1 MIKENAFIDSSK
13 MVAKQVEEL
22 HGSDEIFKNTELLAR
37 KVMKDMRMRYRKVT
51 HIAMSANSQRS
62 LVLR

>member
-13 MVAKQVEEL
+13 MVANKVEEL
-22 HGSDEIFKNTELLAR
+22 HGADESVKNTELLAR